1 MISESAQPI
10 YIYPDQLISETWHEW
25 VETIFSE
32 RPVSEHRN
40 SRGFQQLVGIENSN
54 ARTRASEAYRIGL
67 LLHRV
72 ISERTGTSG
81 AMPKGWEYVCE
92 DKSVL
97 SRLGYLAYI
106 IGKALSKE
114 PNNAAFKSALC
125 VLYLIFALSIGTED
139 SGITVSTIL
148 VYRRVVR
155 CFRTEIGEAEFD
167 LHKEEYGRWLAGA
180 VFNTLDNSVTRPKLI
195 NEYINSDVIT
205 TLILEK
211 QSDKSTQQVTAK
223 KLKARL
229 DGKSSSMP
237 ELNEITRQKAALFW
251 AAPSRG
257 IFTNASE
264 VGVELIDALIPIDRA
279 SMSEESKSVLD
290 SVLVVDGTQE
300 HQLLENLNDLLSTR
314 SETST
319 IWRIL
324 MEKLSKGVYSAL
336 SYLDDTGISSAKPTI
351 FHLHGASDVPP
362 GTQTLEV
369 DIIKE
374 AIPIK
379 PEIGTVVA
387 VQDLQ
392 FKITSIE
399 ELEKSF
405 SFKLEAISNPI

>member
-32 RPVSEHRN
+32 RPASEHRN

-114 PNNAAFKSALC
+114 PNNATFKSALC
-125 VLYLIFALSIGTED
+125 VLYLIFALSIGTEE

-180 VFNTLDNSVTRPKLI
+180 VFNTLDNSVARPKLI

-251 AAPSRG
+251 AAPGRG

-279 SMSEESKSVLD
+279 SMSQESKSVLD
-290 SVLVVDGTQE
+290 SVLVVDGTHE

-336 SYLDDTGISSAKPTI
+336 SYLDDTGVSSAKPTI

-399 ELEKSF
+399 ELDKSF
-405 SFKLEAISNPI
+405 SFTLEAISNPI